1 MDHNWLDRIIP
12 AKRKEI
18 EATQRSMPRGMLE
31 DRIANSPVPP
41 SFPGSIL
48 RFPPG
53 IIAEIKRKSPSAGEI
68 RRHADRGD
76 VIRLAQTYE
85 RGGAAAISVLTDS
98 QFFGGSWKDLEAVH
112 AEVEVPVLMKDFIV
126 DEYQLYLGRAAGAG
140 SVLLIAGVLNDEEL
154 ERFLALG
161 RDLEMEPLVEVH
173 SREELARAVKAGA
186 VMIGIN
192 NRNLRTLHTD
202 LQVTYNLVSEVPR
215 DCLVVS
221 ESGIRTREEIESL
234 WDRGVRGFLIGE
246 ALLRE

>member
-18 EATQRSMPRGMLE
+18 EATRRSMPRGMLE

-126 DEYQLYLGRAAGAG
+126 DEYQLYLA
-140 SVLLIAGVLNDEEL
+140 
-154 ERFLALG
+154 
-161 RDLEMEPLVEVH
+161 
-173 SREELARAVKAGA
+173 
-186 VMIGIN
+186 
-192 NRNLRTLHTD
+192 
-202 LQVTYNLVSEVPR
+202 EVPR
-215 DCLVVS
+215 FFPSYRHFS
-221 ESGIRTREEIESL
+221 EPEEITICPRL
-234 WDRGVRGFLIGE
+234 LKKGLFGIAFLLILIG
-246 ALLRE
+246 LLELVEGLHAGGLLPVFFQIY